1 MLGMHIVLQAS
12 VNATEVINEVMNSV
26 VGPAFNIL
34 LTIGGLAFLV
44 GIGAILYNLYE
55 YVIHPTSFG
64 RSGALSEV
72 FGHHKRLIGGAF
84 GTWLSI
90 YLIFLIAAMLSGQA
104 NPAQVAS
111 TAAWQVLEAMFTNL
125 LNYAKLAMHINA

>member
-1 MLGMHIVLQAS
+1 MLGIILQTS

-26 VGPAFNIL
+26 VAPAFNIL

-72 FGHHKRLIGGAF
+72 FGHHKRLIGGAL

-90 YLIFLIAAMLSGQA
+90 YLIFLIAAMLSGQS

-111 TAAWQVLEAMFTNL
+111 TAAWRVLEAMFTNL
-125 LNYAKLAMHINA
+125 LNYARLAMHI